1 MKKRH
6 TQVWIATVLS
16 GLVLA
21 GLLLM
26 FGLGLFDGNKPEPT
40 VLPPD
45 GAVTATPAQ
54 AGETTPAGTLTP
66 QATPTPAGAVTPD
79 ATPAQTGSL
88 TPEVTEAPTLTATPT
103 PGGKDNSDVV
113 NPQLETAVY
122 CLDVGEGSSTLF
134 CSGTTAVLID
144 GGDAYTSSYVIS
156 FLKRL
161 GIKRLQLVVATH
173 YDSDHISGLVGALS
187 AFAVDEVW
195 GPAYEGDTKT
205 YASFA
210 SMIRSRDV
218 PWTYPGDGRT
228 FSADGVTVTVLA
240 SSVPGT
246 ARQSGDAADDDAG
259 MGDPSETGE
268 DTSLALRVTLDNVS
282 ILVMGDAGA
291 ARERA
296 LVKKG
301 DVGKCDIF
309 LVNHHGSRYS
319 NTSEL
324 LGAARPKYAVIS
336 VGENDYG
343 HPAKECIDRIVECG
357 ALIYRTDVQGTVI
370 FSVEGDVIRPYA
382 AALEDPYQKDDSGIK
397 SAEELPEGVTYI
409 LNGNTMKY
417 HLPDCSSVAGQMHRN
432 WYYFYGTA
440 EAAEDMGYQPCGN
453 CLGKH

>member
-1 MKKRH
+1 MKKKRH
-6 TQVWIATVLS
+6 THVWIATVLS

-21 GLLLM
+21 GLLLI
-26 FGLGLFDGNKPEPT
+26 FGLGLFEGDAPS
-40 VLPPD
+40 V
-45 GAVTATPAQ
+45 TPASP
-54 AGETTPAGTLTP
+54 TPVTQPAE
-66 QATPTPAGAVTPD
+66 ATPTQGGTVTP
-79 ATPAQTGSL
+79 
-88 TPEVTEAPTLTATPT
+88 TATPT
-103 PGGKDNSDVV
+103 ATETPTAAATPTQAGKDNSDVV
-113 NPQLETAVY
+113 NPQLETAIY

-144 GGDAYTSSYVIS
+144 GGDAYTSSYVIG

-205 YASFA
+205 YNSFA
-210 SMIRSRDV
+210 TMIRSKEV
-218 PWTYPGDGRT
+218 PWTYPEDGRT
-228 FSADGVTVTVLA
+228 FSGDGCTVTVLA
-240 SSVPGT
+240 STVPGT
-246 ARQSGDAADDDAG
+246 VRQGEEVSGDG
-259 MGDPSETGE
+259 SGTGDPSETGE

-301 DVGKCDIF
+301 AVARSNIF

-319 NTSEL
+319 NTAEL
-324 LGAARPKYAVIS
+324 LQAAQPKYAVIS

-343 HPAKECIDRIVECG
+343 HPAKDCVDRLVESG
-357 ALIYRTDVQGTVI
+357 AMIYRTDVQGTVI
-370 FSVEGDVIRPYA
+370 FAVEGDEIRPYA
-382 AALEDPYQKDDSGIK
+382 AALEDPYRADDGAMK
-397 SAEELPEGVTYI
+397 TPEELPDGVTYI

-417 HLPDCSSVAGQMHRN
+417 HLPDCTSVAGQMHRN
-432 WYYFYGTA
+432 WYYFYGSA

>member
-26 FGLGLFDGNKPEPT
+26 FGLGLFDGNKPESVELTPGATMT
-40 VLPPD
+40 VSP
-45 GAVTATPAQ
+45 GAETATPA
-54 AGETTPAGTLTP
+54 GEVTPTGAQTTPT
-66 QATPTPAGAVTPD
+66 QA
-79 ATPAQTGSL
+79 GSL
-88 TPEVTEAPTLTATPT
+88 TPEATPTQAGAATPEATPT

-113 NPQLETAVY
+113 NPQLETAIY

-156 FLKRL
+156 YLKKL

-210 SMIRSRDV
+210 SMIKSKEV
-218 PWTYPGDGRT
+218 PWKYPEDGRT
-228 FSADGVTVTVLA
+228 FSADGCTVTVLA

-246 ARQSGDAADDDAG
+246 VRQSGDAADDG
-259 MGDPSETGE
+259 SGTGDPSETGE

-301 DVGKCDIF
+301 AVGKNDIF

-324 LGAARPKYAVIS
+324 LGAARPAYAVIS

-343 HPAKECIDRIVECG
+343 HPAKDCIDRLVECG

-370 FSVEGDVIRPYA
+370 FAVEGDVIRPYA
-382 AALEDPYQKDDSGIK
+382 SALEDPYQKDESGIK
-397 SAEELPEGVTYI
+397 APEELPEGVTYI

-417 HLPDCSSVAGQMHRN
+417 HLPGCSSVAGQMHRN

>member
-26 FGLGLFDGNKPEPT
+26 FGLGLFDGNKPEPVELTPGATMT
-40 VLPPD
+40 VSP
-45 GAVTATPAQ
+45 GAETATPAGEVTPTGAQTTPTQ
-54 AGETTPAGTLTP
+54 AGSLAPE
-66 QATPTPAGAVTPD
+66 ATPTQAGA
-79 ATPAQTGSL
+79 ATP
-88 TPEVTEAPTLTATPT
+88 EATPT

-113 NPQLETAVY
+113 NPQLETAIY

-156 FLKRL
+156 YLKKL

-210 SMIRSRDV
+210 SMIKSKEV
-218 PWTYPGDGRT
+218 PWTYPEDGRT
-228 FSADGVTVTVLA
+228 FSADGCTVTVLA

-246 ARQSGDAADDDAG
+246 VRQSGDAADDG
-259 MGDPSETGE
+259 SGTGDPSETGE

-301 DVGKCDIF
+301 VVGKNDIF
-309 LVNHHGSRYS
+309 LANHHGSRYS

-324 LGAARPKYAVIS
+324 LGAARPAYAVIS

-343 HPAKECIDRIVECG
+343 HPAKDCIDRLVECG

-370 FSVEGDVIRPYA
+370 FAVEGDVIRPYA
-382 AALEDPYQKDDSGIK
+382 SALEDPYQKDESGIK
-397 SAEELPEGVTYI
+397 APEELPEGVTFI

-417 HLPDCSSVAGQMHRN
+417 HLPGCSSVAGQMHRN